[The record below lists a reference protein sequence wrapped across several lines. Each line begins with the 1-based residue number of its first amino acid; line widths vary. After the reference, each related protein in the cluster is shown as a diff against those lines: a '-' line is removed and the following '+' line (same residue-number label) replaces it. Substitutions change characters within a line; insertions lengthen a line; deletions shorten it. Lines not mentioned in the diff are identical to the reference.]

1 VGKINS
7 QKRPSADTLLSTGL
21 DATLQS
27 TLRHAKDRIMKITR
41 RNYLALSAAALTGAA
56 CQSEAAS
63 TSLTGTEPADLQP
76 SSLPDQKSFSLGASI
91 YLNGGSQHPISR
103 QSHAS
108 VASYLKHRETH
119 PTDDSYSLN
128 SDGVIEKFARL
139 VNADPDEIT
148 FVQSTTAGEQMI
160 VKSIGLPASG
170 AKVVTDTLH
179 FFGSFPL
186 YGELEKSGCE
196 VAWVQARDGRISLED
211 MDKAITPGTRL
222 VSLSL
227 VSTFNG
233 FEHDLK
239 AVCDLAHS
247 RGALVY
253 ADIIHAAGCV
263 PVDLHASGV
272 DFACCA
278 SYKWLMGDFGLG
290 FLYVRRGA
298 MNELIRTNFGYYGVD
313 SFTTHVYPLDSIGE
327 VPVEYGFADNASGW
341 FALGTHSHSTIALL
355 DASLD
360 YILKIGVDTIQAH
373 AVTLTTRLKKGLT
386 AQGFELATPMEFRTP
401 IVTCIYPDAYKRLSE
416 KMKSAGIVTTL
427 SRNRF
432 RPTVSV
438 FNSTDDIDAFL
449 EAVGTA

>member
-1 VGKINS
+1 
-7 QKRPSADTLLSTGL
+7 
-21 DATLQS
+21 
-27 TLRHAKDRIMKITR
+27 MKLTR

-56 CQSEAAS
+56 ACQSQAVSETLEAAS
-63 TSLTGTEPADLQP
+63 PPAP
-76 SSLPDQKSFSLGASI
+76 APTSLPDRTSFSLGSVV
-91 YLNGGSQHPISR
+91 YLNAGSQHPISNQAHR
-103 QSHAS
+103 S
-108 VASYLKHRETH
+108 VEAYMRHREAH
-119 PTDDSYSLN
+119 PVPDPYSLN

-139 VNADPDEIT
+139 VNADPDEVT

-160 VKSIGLPASG
+160 VKSLGLPQAG

-196 VAWVQARDGRISLED
+196 VTWVKARDGRIALED

-227 VSTFNG
+227 VSTYNG

-298 MNELIRTNFGYYGVD
+298 MGELKRTNFGYYGI
-313 SFTTHVYPLDSIGE
+313 SEFATHVYPLDSPGE
-327 VPVEYGFADNASGW
+327 GMVDYAFTDDAAGW
-341 FALGTHSHSTIALL
+341 FALGTHSHTTIAML

-360 YILKIGVDTIQAH
+360 YIMATGVDAIQAH
-373 AVTLTTRLKKGLT
+373 AVTLTTQLREGL
-386 AQGFELATPMEFRTP
+386 ASRGFDLATPADFRTP
-401 IVTCIYPDAYKRLSE
+401 IVTCIYADAHRKLSD
-416 KMKSAGIVTTL
+416 KMKSAGIVTTI
-427 SRNRF
+427 SRNRI

-438 FNSTDDIDAFL
+438 FNTQDDIAAFL
-449 EAVGTA
+449 EAIGSA

>member
-1 VGKINS
+1 
-7 QKRPSADTLLSTGL
+7 
-21 DATLQS
+21 
-27 TLRHAKDRIMKITR
+27 MKLTR

-56 CQSEAAS
+56 ACRS
-63 TSLTGTEPADLQP
+63 PAVAETADYPTTP
-76 SSLPDQKSFSLGASI
+76 SMLPDRNSFSLGSVV
-91 YLNGGSQHPISR
+91 YLNGGSQHPISK
-103 QSHAS
+103 QAHQS
-108 VASYLKHRETH
+108 VAAYLQHRETH
-119 PTDDSYSLN
+119 PVPDPYSLN
-128 SDGVIEKFARL
+128 SDGVIEKFAKL

-160 VKSIGLPASG
+160 VKSLDLPKTG

-196 VAWVQARDGRISLED
+196 VTWVQPRDGRISLED

-263 PVDLHASGV
+263 PVNLHASGV

-298 MNELIRTNFGYYGVD
+298 IGELKRTNYGYYGI
-313 SFTTHVYPLDSIGE
+313 SEFATHMYPLDAPGDGLVDYAFSDD
-327 VPVEYGFADNASGW
+327 AAGW
-341 FALGTHSHSTIALL
+341 FALGTHSHTTIAML

-360 YILKIGVDTIQAH
+360 YIQEIGVEAIQAH
-373 AVTLTTRLKKGLT
+373 AETLTIRLKEGL
-386 AQGFELATPMEFRTP
+386 ASQGFELATPPETRTP
-401 IVTCIYPDAYKRLSE
+401 IVTAIYADAYKKLND
-416 KMKSAGIVTTL
+416 KMKAAGIVTTV

-438 FNSTDDIDAFL
+438 FNTTDDIEAFL
-449 EAVGTA
+449 EAVGKA

>member
-1 VGKINS
+1 
-7 QKRPSADTLLSTGL
+7 
-21 DATLQS
+21 
-27 TLRHAKDRIMKITR
+27 MKLTR

-56 CQSEAAS
+56 ACRSQATSEAPQPIPSAAS
-63 TSLTGTEPADLQP
+63 APIH
-76 SSLPDQKSFSLGASI
+76 LPDRLSFSLGSVI
-91 YLNGGSQHPISR
+91 YLNAGSQHPISN
-103 QSHAS
+103 QAHAS
-108 VASYLKHRETH
+108 LEAYMRHRETH
-119 PTDDSYSLN
+119 PVPDSYSLH

-139 VNADPDEIT
+139 VNANPDEIT

-160 VKSIGLPASG
+160 VKSLGLPESG

-196 VAWVQARDGRISLED
+196 VAWVKARDGRITLED

-290 FLYVRRGA
+290 FLYVRRGV
-298 MNELIRTNFGYYGVD
+298 MGELKRTNFGYYGISEFATHMYPFDAPGATMVD
-313 SFTTHVYPLDSIGE
+313 YTFSDD
-327 VPVEYGFADNASGW
+327 AAGW
-341 FALGTHSHSTIALL
+341 FALGTHSHTTIAML

-360 YILKIGVDTIQAH
+360 YILETGVDAIQAH
-373 AVTLTTRLKKGLT
+373 AVSLTNHLKEGLVSR
-386 AQGFELATPMEFRTP
+386 GFDLATPAETRTP
-401 IVTCIYPDAYKRLSE
+401 IVTCIYEGAYAKLND
-416 KMKSAGIVTTL
+416 KMKAEGIVTTV

-438 FNSTDDIDAFL
+438 FNTSEDIDAFL
-449 EAVGTA
+449 TAVGTA